1 LPPVYLLGISGGGDD
16 GAFAAGLLAGW
27 SVHGDRPE
35 FKVVTGISAGAL
47 IAPFAFLGPRYD
59 DIVRRAATTVNREDI
74 FHTRNSLVGLASDGM
89 ADSKPLVR
97 LLAKYVTPELLAE
110 IAQECGHMEYV
121 RYRIQSHCWRP

>member
-1 LPPVYLLGISGGGDD
+1 MAVSPMPPVYLLGISGGGDN

-59 DIVRRAATTVNREDI
+59 EVVRRVATSVRREDI
-74 FHTRNSLVGLASDGM
+74 FHTRSSLAGLASDIGGCFNEGRQRQL
-89 ADSKPLVR
+89 S
-97 LLAKYVTPELLAE
+97 
-110 IAQECGHMEYV
+110 
-121 RYRIQSHCWRP
+121 S